1 MQSAAEK
8 SLPGSGRSPTA
19 DADLRRCRF
28 LVLSKATG
36 CAQAADDA
44 EVGERGLAP
53 LLKQIEPWAAYGAGA
68 MGAADQ
74 GSQRR

>member
-1 MQSAAEK
+1 VQSAAEK

-53 LLKQIEPWAAYGAGA
+53 LLKQIEPWAVNRSESR
-68 MGAADQ
+68 DTVER
-74 GSQRR
+74 GSRRR